1 MKKIA
6 YLFLILL
13 LPTLSY
19 SQEEAIDPKAKAFLE
34 KTVDAFDS
42 KKGICADFSIE
53 IKDVKSDKF
62 ETIPGVLLLKE
73 EKFKLSIKGVETYFD
88 GKTQSVFMK
97 NEKEVTVSIPAKE
110 DLKDINPILL
120 MKSYKTDYKMR
131 YMGASRENGNMV
143 ETIELY
149 PNDLNSQYSI
159 ITVKISQD
167 KLQLKSMSL
176 KGKNGVNT
184 LLTINKLTN
193 KALEDTQ
200 FVFDVKNYP
209 NVEVIDLR

>member
-131 YMGASRENGNMV
+131 YMGASKENGNIV